1 VPRERGEEEVGGG
14 EGGGGGGDR
23 DDSRTSSDDDV
34 DVEVDDDDVLYNA
47 LVVVAADGTVLTRYH
62 KTHLYVVDETWASE
76 GSGFVSV
83 PIPVR
88 DGAGGESGEVRSIQH
103 WSPYDRVRE
112 VNADP

>member
-1 VPRERGEEEVGGG
+1 
-14 EGGGGGGDR
+14 
-23 DDSRTSSDDDV
+23 
-34 DVEVDDDDVLYNA
+34 LYNA

-88 DGAGGESGEVRSIQH
+88 GGAGGESGEVRSIQH